1 MHTGN
6 QQVLRNEISLK
17 KQRTAS
23 TLSHLGITYLNS
35 PDNLEPTPPHYPHLD
50 SIKWSDFKSAASRG
64 EKYREAFVRMESPSR
79 KIQPLPFFFLLACIA
94 QSKED
99 LPGKRIRIDGPPSI
113 NRRGQWIRAQRAR
126 MHLPLPPV
134 SRRNATNL
142 AFLVVQVQENLAWS
156 YPVRELHA
164 GQARP
169 FEEERVFEREAH
181 RVNTRRKRRNRRRK
195 TSGERKRETEKNRLV
210 WVDASEGR
218 G

>member
-1 MHTGN
+1 M
-6 QQVLRNEISLK
+6 R
-17 KQRTAS
+17 
-23 TLSHLGITYLNS
+23 
-35 PDNLEPTPPHYPHLD
+35 
-50 SIKWSDFKSAASRG
+50 
-64 EKYREAFVRMESPSR
+64 
-79 KIQPLPFFFLLACIA
+79 
-94 QSKED
+94 
-99 LPGKRIRIDGPPSI
+99 
-113 NRRGQWIRAQRAR
+113 
-126 MHLPLPPV
+126 LPLPPV

-210 WVDASEGR
+210 WVDVSEGR